1 MNMHRIQIS
10 KYELFS
16 LIILFQWGTTII
28 FGFGAQ
34 AGRDAWIAS
43 LISTAAGT
51 GLILMYFLIY
61 RLAGERTLTE
71 WFTYTFGKWLGAP
84 LAWLYPL
91 IFIYNGARIISD
103 IRFLLPVTIMN
114 RTPDW
119 VIGVTFLA
127 VVVYAMTGGLEV
139 LARIAAFTL
148 PFLLLAILLEIIL
161 LGVSETLRYGNL
173 LPIAGEGWGRI
184 WKTVWPLGMMQ
195 TYGES
200 IEFALIWGYVRQK
213 KGLART
219 TVFSTLFA
227 GVFIAFMGMLT
238 IAGMGEAV
246 FKQMMYPAFAL
257 LKLSNIRFVDNLDAL
272 GIMYL
277 VINAFIKLSMHLYA
291 ASLCI
296 QQLTASKKM
305 KPVIFIVAALALGIS
320 MTMVVSFTE
329 HIQVAIGVVP
339 YHLWLPL
346 YLVLPMI
353 VLAILPLRN
362 FIAGKKS

>member
-1 MNMHRIQIS
+1 MNRVQIS

-28 FGFGAQ
+28 FGFGAA

-43 LISTAAGT
+43 LISTGIGT
-51 GLILMYFLIY
+51 ALILLYVLIF
-61 RLAGERTLTE
+61 RLGGDRTLAE
-71 WFTYTFGKWLGAP
+71 WFTYAFGKWVGTP
-84 LAWLYPL
+84 LSWLYPL

-114 RTPDW
+114 LTPDW
-119 VIGVTFLA
+119 VIGITFLA
-127 VVVYAMTGGLEV
+127 VVVYAMLGGIEV
-139 LARIAAFTL
+139 LARIAAFLL
-148 PFLLLAILLEIIL
+148 PFLLLAIVLEMIL
-161 LGVSETLRYGNL
+161 LGASRSLHYVNL
-173 LPIAGEGWGRI
+173 LPIVGEGWGRI
-184 WKTVWPLGMMQ
+184 WETIWPLGIMQ

-200 IEFALIWGYVRQK
+200 IEFALIWGYVSQK
-213 KGLART
+213 KGLAAT
-219 TVFSTLFA
+219 TGFATLFA
-227 GVFIAFMGMLT
+227 GFFIALLGLLT

-246 FKQMMYPAFAL
+246 FQQMMYPAFAL
-257 LKLSNIRFVDNLDAL
+257 LKLSRITFIDNLDAL

-291 ASLCI
+291 ASLFI
-296 QQLTASKKM
+296 QQLIAAKKIR
-305 KPVIFIVAALALGIS
+305 PVIFVVAGLALLLS

-329 HIQVAIGVVP
+329 HLEVAMVTVP

-353 VLAILPLRN
+353 VLAVLPLRN
-362 FIAGKKS
+362 WIGGKKS